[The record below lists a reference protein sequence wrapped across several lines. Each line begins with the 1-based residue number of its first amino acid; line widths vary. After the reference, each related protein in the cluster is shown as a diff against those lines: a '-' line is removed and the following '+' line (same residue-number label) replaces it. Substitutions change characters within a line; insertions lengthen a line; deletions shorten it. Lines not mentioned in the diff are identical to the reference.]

1 MKKTTE
7 KIEMLNDVQ
16 AEVVLWK
23 EKYERLLHTFTL
35 TLENN
40 QKLEDSV
47 LKLIE
52 QSEEDKAS
60 MVNEVDHLNQLI
72 AVKDAMINR
81 LEIERDRYKKDCLLA
96 VNLLQCQPSMY
107 KRKQSYSEG
116 PRSSSCTSAF
126 GDAGCEDTKANLLA
140 CSSATFPPTAVMLA
154 TESPPQ
160 EPVEKN
166 SNSHSGH
173 SEDILQLIGFTSDS
187 DLPVRLSECTKC
199 SSAIH
204 LRDQSVQTEVSSLS
218 NERLLIDF
226 NIDDQKHSVSVN
238 RKEHSVLLI

>member
-1 MKKTTE
+1 MKKTAE

-47 LKLIE
+47 LKLID

-81 LEIERDRYKKDCLLA
+81 
-96 VNLLQCQPSMY
+96 
-107 KRKQSYSEG
+107 
-116 PRSSSCTSAF
+116 
-126 GDAGCEDTKANLLA
+126 
-140 CSSATFPPTAVMLA
+140 ATFPPTAVMLA

-160 EPVEKN
+160 ESLQKSPN
-166 SNSHSGH
+166 SLSGH
-173 SEDILQLIGFTSDS
+173 SEDILQLIGFTSNS
-187 DLPVRLSECTKC
+187 DLTIRLTECNKC
-199 SSAIH
+199 SSAIR
-204 LRDQSVQTEVSSLS
+204 LRDQSVQTEVSSVS
-218 NERLLIDF
+218 NEQLLIDF
-226 NIDDQKHSVSVN
+226 NIDDQKHSMSVH